1 MLRPPETPLWPPLDP
16 PLRDGLRGG
25 WNLRLLENGEEV
37 GGGGYWKEA
46 GSVETDREAL
56 SVSAQ

>member
-1 MLRPPETPLWPPLDP
+1 MPTEYDYEITPRTL
-16 PLRDGLRGG
+16 GLGGG